1 MPHWELWS
9 QCLGQGRGDPQP
21 DGHLLLVTT
30 AQAIW
35 TQLSRRPRSH
45 QTPKPSVTWGPM
57 DWSRC
62 APPCSYPRTPKPE
75 NILGGSG
82 RDLLL
87 LPWDTK
93 CVDSDCVTT
102 LCLSAPPVTPSLVSP
117 CPVLSQ
123 PLCLVQLFLA
133 SFKLPRPSCLQTPFL
148 LPLLTW
154 ASITSVVVAHGVC
167 TCIYMY
173 L

>member
-9 QCLGQGRGDPQP
+9 QCLGQGHGDPQP

-30 AQAIW
+30 AQAILDTAEQEAEIPSNPQ
-35 TQLSRRPRSH
+35 TQCHLGTHGLEPL
-45 QTPKPSVTWGPM
+45 
-57 DWSRC
+57 C
-62 APPCSYPRTPKPE
+62 PPCSYPRTSKPE

-82 RDLLL
+82 RDLRL

-93 CVDSDCVTT
+93 CVDSDCVAT

-123 PLCLVQLFLA
+123 LLCLVQLFLA

-154 ASITSVVVAHGVC
+154 ASIPSVVVAYGMC

>member
-1 MPHWELWS
+1 MGTLS
-9 QCLGQGRGDPQP
+9 QMDTCY
-21 DGHLLLVTT
+21 LLPLPKPY
-30 AQAIW
+30 W

-57 DWSRC
+57 DWSRY

-93 CVDSDCVTT
+93 CVDSDCVAT

-123 PLCLVQLFLA
+123 LLCLVQLFLA

-154 ASITSVVVAHGVC
+154 ASIPSMVVAHGVC